1 MEDYNMRN
9 TDDFKERFKRWK
21 NGENYWAIRADR
33 DQYDYNRAAELG
45 YGPDGTGHWP
55 SRDNQTGRIL
65 KSATHPTIIKSAAE
79 DAVGGYRW
87 NVDKNGDVYSTTWDE
102 LEKRRIPTIETPY
115 LPHYSGG
122 KPKRQYVYDV
132 LPGLFA
138 KDGVKITV
146 SSGYRPG
153 AVVADT
159 GKPSRHGAHQ
169 AADIVGDFAQIRK
182 VLDNPNSN
190 VSKWMVANGYGYI
203 DETAKTGTT
212 KHWSPRRRHEY
223 ELGLS
228 DNSHYH
234 IGEDSYYAEQ
244 YAAQMNKL
252 LAQAAQTRPSV
263 TYAMQPIVQPE
274 PPAIPV
280 TTKSVDTNK
289 IYGPV
294 ELPNVNV
301 VGDIRAAIQKMD
313 EEKRNRALDEIT
325 RFGPLPNPI
334 AFFNSFWGE
343 DLPTRQTL
351 NKPIWTVQ

>member
-1 MEDYNMRN
+1 MKN

-33 DQYDYNRAAELG
+33 DQYL
-45 YGPDGTGHWP
+45 P
-55 SRDNQTGRIL
+55 Q
-65 KSATHPTIIKSAAE
+65 
-79 DAVGGYRW
+79 
-87 NVDKNGDVYSTTWDE
+87 YSD
-102 LEKRRIPTIETPY
+102 
-115 LPHYSGG
+115 G

-153 AVVADT
+153 AIVADT
-159 GKPSRHGAHQ
+159 GKPSRHSTHQ

-182 VLDNPNSN
+182 VLDDPNSN

-212 KHWSPRRRHEY
+212 IHWSPRRRREY
-223 ELGLS
+223 ALGIS
-228 DNSHYH
+228 NNSHYH

-252 LAQAAQTRPSV
+252 LAQAAQAKPSV

-274 PPAIPV
+274 PPVIPV

-289 IYGPV
+289 IYGPI

-301 VGDIRAAIQKMD
+301 TGDITAAIQKMD

-351 NKPIWTVQ
+351 NKPIV

>member
-1 MEDYNMRN
+1 MKN

-33 DQYDYNRAAELG
+33 DQYDYNRAVELG
-45 YGPDGTGHWP
+45 YGPDETGHWP
-55 SRDNQTGRIL
+55 SRDYQTGRIL
-65 KSATHPTIIKSAAE
+65 KSGTHPTIIKSAAA
-79 DAVGGYRW
+79 DAVSGYRW
-87 NVDKNGDVYSTTWDE
+87 NVDKNGVYSNTWDE
-102 LEKRRIPTIETPY
+102 LEKQRTPIIETPY

-138 KDGVKITV
+138 KDGVNIKV
-146 SSGYRPG
+146 SSGYRNTTVEG
-153 AVVADT
+153 T
-159 GKPSRHGAHQ
+159 NRPSRHATNQ

-182 VLDNPNSN
+182 VLDDPNSN

-212 KHWSPRRRHEY
+212 KYWSPRRRREY
-223 ELGLS
+223 EQGIS

-234 IGEDSYYAEQ
+234 IGADSYYSRS
-244 YAAQMNKL
+244 YASQMNKL
-252 LAQAAQTRPSV
+252 LAQAAQTQPSV

-280 TTKSVDTNK
+280 TTKPVDTNK